1 MGDWNSDQY
10 AKFLSERTQPS
21 TDLINRI
28 KIEPNTILDIGCGPG
43 NSTRKLFDRFPDA
56 KIFGIDSSENMLK
69 KARQNYPDIEFEKCS
84 VPEGL
89 DEIKNVDLIFSNA
102 CLHWIPNHKALLP
115 KLINKLNDNG
125 ILAVQMPLVQYADF
139 YKILNELVS
148 ESKWVKLQE
157 IKNFHNLLP
166 EETYDILAE
175 VSSNVTMWETT
186 YYHIVPEFQSVID
199 WYKGS
204 GLRPYLE
211 RLNENEQNEFLDELL
226 CRIKDNYTIRKDNN
240 VILKMP
246 RLFFIAN
253 K

>member
-157 IKNFHNLLP
+157 IKNF
-166 EETYDILAE
+166 
-175 VSSNVTMWETT
+175 
-186 YYHIVPEFQSVID
+186 
-199 WYKGS
+199 
-204 GLRPYLE
+204 
-211 RLNENEQNEFLDELL
+211 
-226 CRIKDNYTIRKDNN
+226 
-240 VILKMP
+240 
-246 RLFFIAN
+246 
-253 K
+253 